1 MDIVGF
7 VIGSHLGPFNRF
19 FCDWGPI
26 QVLQWPQASAS
37 ALHEGAYKSTDL
49 QRRKKLQQFE
59 DASKHT
65 YLKNVT
71 TAHNVEPF
79 YGHQTTD

>member
-1 MDIVGF
+1 MDIGF

-49 QRRKKLQQFE
+49 QRRKKLQLLETHIKSESRVCFKKKGQIF
-59 DASKHT
+59 T
-65 YLKNVT
+65 MN
-71 TAHNVEPF
+71 F
-79 YGHQTTD
+79 